1 MMSKIMPSNQQ
12 LQQQEEQIQPQQQ
25 PPQQPQLESQVQPP
39 PPLPHQHKSMWTSLK
54 KSFASDKSPDFAVFK
69 LKHGDT
75 FMPIVLSSL
84 LTLFYSMRILI
95 VASAQIPLF
104 LKMATYIRVIVIPL
118 MWCYVYLL
126 KHYSQ
131 VGDVLS
137 KEGRRV
143 IQIGNAVI
151 IVHALYSSFVL
162 IALIMSQDEC
172 NSVVCMQDIPAK
184 TIPLGVT
191 FQHVIGSIV
200 VPLFFTCHDVSACFL
215 SIFIAYS
222 LMVVAGALQYLPVL
236 DLVYIGVMGVMVFL
250 VFVSYEVN
258 AFFSFSSYSQFEATL
273 LAKVASDNKEYLM
286 QIQTE
291 EMRHMIGERREKLD
305 YAIVDCAVLICDI
318 LYCVLR

>member
-1 MMSKIMPSNQQ
+1 
-12 LQQQEEQIQPQQQ
+12 
-25 PPQQPQLESQVQPP
+25 
-39 PPLPHQHKSMWTSLK
+39 MWTSLK
-54 KSFASDKSPDFAVFK
+54 NSLASDKSSEFAAFK
-69 LKHGDT
+69 LKHGGT
-75 FMPIVLSSL
+75 FMPIVINLFFFVLFGARIITFLANPGIPVFL
-84 LTLFYSMRILI
+84 LVTVYVRLAIPILGC
-95 VASAQIPLF
+95 L
-104 LKMATYIRVIVIPL
+104 
-118 MWCYVYLL
+118 YVYLL
-126 KHYSQ
+126 KRYHARA
-131 VGDVLS
+131 VDNVLS

-151 IVHALYSSFVL
+151 IVHALCSSFVL

-172 NSVVCMQDIPAK
+172 SSDACLQDIPAK

-191 FQHVIGSIV
+191 FQHVIGSIIM
-200 VPLFFTCHDVSACFL
+200 PLFFTCHDVSACFL

-258 AFFSFSSYSQFEATL
+258 AFFSYSSYSQFEATL

-291 EMRHMIGERREKLD
+291 EMRHMIGEHREKLD